1 MFLYERF
8 YEMWIMQFVLL
19 LRLKPDLCK
28 GSGKLLKDFVSLS
41 SRQVFKSKAIFCLYH
56 VGYILMTLFYI
67 CLIYL
72 SNLFAFFTL

>member
-41 SRQVFKSKAIFCLYH
+41 SRQVFKSKAILSVSCTIYFNDTFLH
-56 VGYILMTLFYI
+56 LFN
-67 CLIYL
+67 L
-72 SNLFAFFTL
+72 SK